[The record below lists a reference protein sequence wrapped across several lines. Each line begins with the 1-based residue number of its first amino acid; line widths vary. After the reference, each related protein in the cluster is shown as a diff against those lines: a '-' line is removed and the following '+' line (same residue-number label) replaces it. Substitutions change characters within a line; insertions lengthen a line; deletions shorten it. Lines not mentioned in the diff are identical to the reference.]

1 MSQHPGQE
9 SSGFPQTL
17 QQLQASWDLL
27 HALQQLHELS
37 FLDPPQLWQTHSH
50 WTFLQVSQH
59 PGQESSGLPQ
69 TLQQLQASW
78 GLLHALQQLHEL
90 SILDPPQL
98 RQQVQALCSS
108 RDSLSRQ
115 VLQRCSV
122 PGHLQFLMRHLQT
135 WHLVII
141 GCS

>member
-1 MSQHPGQE
+1 MSGGSMLDIVEDVEGLGQ
-9 SSGFPQTL
+9 
-17 QQLQASWDLL
+17 A
-27 HALQQLHELS
+27 
-37 FLDPPQLWQTHSH
+37 HSRR
-50 WTFLQVSQH
+50 TFLQVSQH
-59 PGQESSGLPQ
+59 PGQESTGLPQ
-69 TLQQLQASW
+69 TLQQLQACW
-78 GLLHALQQLHEL
+78 DLLHALQQLHEL

-98 RQQVQALCSS
+98 RQQVQASCSP